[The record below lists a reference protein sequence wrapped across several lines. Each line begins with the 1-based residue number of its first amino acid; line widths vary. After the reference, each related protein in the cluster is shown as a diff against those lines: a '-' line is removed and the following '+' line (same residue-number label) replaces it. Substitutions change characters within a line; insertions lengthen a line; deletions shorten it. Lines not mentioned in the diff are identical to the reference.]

1 MTDPTA
7 AAAWECVVTSR
18 DGDVIQCDAY
28 AMDGSKD
35 VEFWTI
41 EVPGNQWAEGH
52 AFYVVS
58 NHAADD
64 AEPIAGW
71 IDSEFV
77 YPEGMDDWKRNIVER
92 WIDKMPNATRGQLR
106 LLLRAL
112 SQEPQP

>member
-7 AAAWECVVTSR
+7 AAAERLRRELDRKQYIAYRDVRVVINAYFAEHQSD
-18 DGDVIQCDAY
+18 DG
-28 AMDGSKD
+28 
-35 VEFWTI
+35 
-41 EVPGNQWAEGH
+41 
-52 AFYVVS
+52 
-58 NHAADD
+58 
-64 AEPIAGW
+64 EPIAGW

-92 WIDKMPNATRGQLR
+92 WIDKMPNATRGQLK